1 MESVVQTL
9 QSTVVQGSP
18 ATTNIVTTNNSTVK
32 VETTNTSIITQATLS
47 NIVIESVKSE
57 VILAG
62 ALGPAGL
69 TAEDAEV
76 YSKRIDFIT
85 DNELYKGEAAV
96 GSSESSSVW
105 RIRKIT
111 IAGDSDITEVWA
123 SGTST
128 FDKIWANRAA
138 LIYS

>member
-1 MESVVQTL
+1 MIRKPLVIIDGRVQEL
-9 QSTVVQGSP
+9 P
-18 ATTNIVTTNNSTVK
+18 AADV
-32 VETTNTSIITQATLS
+32 
-47 NIVIESVKSE
+47 
-57 VILAG
+57 LAG
-62 ALGPAGL
+62 GL
-69 TAEDAEV
+69 AEGDEIV

-96 GSSESSSVW
+96 GSAESSSVW

-128 FDKIWANRAA
+128 FDKIWADRAT